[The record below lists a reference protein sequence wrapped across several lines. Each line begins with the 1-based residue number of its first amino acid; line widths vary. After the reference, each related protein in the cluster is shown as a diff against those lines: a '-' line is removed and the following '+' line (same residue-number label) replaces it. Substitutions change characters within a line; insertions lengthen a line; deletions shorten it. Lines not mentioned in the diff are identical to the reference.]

1 MKLYL
6 FSSTRNKVCREE
18 IEVTETPRLFIQKI
32 GNKKKYYN
40 KDLLDVPE
48 KDYSCISMISTN
60 GQLEHFI
67 RKVIEMREAEI
78 ALLEERIKRIS
89 DDVGDIRASHAGI
102 IEPRVHGNTYSAV
115 SELHFEYEGDTIH
128 ASQSHDAKL
137 PQDVPIHRVVGWKDF
152 FLMMDND
159 PPIAVHHI
167 FANGNKTNL
176 VLDRY
181 AEGKEGCKISFAKLI
196 KMNEKVKLEF
206 DIE

>member
-18 IEVTETPRLFIQKI
+18 IEVTETPRLFIQKV

-48 KDYSCISMISTN
+48 RDYSCISMISTN
-60 GQLEHFI
+60 GQSEHFV

-78 ALLEERIKRIS
+78 ALLEEKIKRIS
-89 DDVGDIRASHAGI
+89 DDIGDIRATYAGI
-102 IEPRVHGNTYSAV
+102 IEPRVQGNTYSAV

-128 ASQSHDAKL
+128 ASQPHDTKS
-137 PQDVPIHRVVGWKDF
+137 PQDVPIHCVVGWKEF
-152 FLMMDND
+152 CELMKDD
-159 PPIAVHHI
+159 PPYMVHHI

-176 VLDRY
+176 VLDGY
-181 AEGKEGCKISFAKLI
+181 NEGKEGCNISFAKLI